1 MNSAYLADLDRQLR
15 VVVDYAASDSAL
27 QSLAHK
33 IVSQAG
39 MLGLTRLSECAR
51 ALEDAC
57 RAGATPAPALRRCRA
72 AVRDIE
78 LYAMPAVGGPLG
90 EPPAADI

>member
-1 MNSAYLADLDRQLR
+1 MLAYLADLDRQLR
-15 VVVDYAASDSAL
+15 VVVNSAANDPGL
-27 QSLAHK
+27 KSLAHK
-33 IVSQAG
+33 IVSQTG

-72 AVRDIE
+72 AVGDIE
-78 LYAMPAVGGPLG
+78 LYAMPAVGAPPG
-90 EPPAADI
+90 EPPAAGA